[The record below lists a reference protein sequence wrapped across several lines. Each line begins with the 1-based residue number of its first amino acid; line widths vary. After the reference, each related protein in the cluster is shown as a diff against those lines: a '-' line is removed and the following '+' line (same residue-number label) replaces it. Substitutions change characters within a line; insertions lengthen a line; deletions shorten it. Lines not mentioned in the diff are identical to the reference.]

1 VSIVKHFKN
10 KAIMKTH
17 QPKLM
22 FGSKLAKGIAAGLKG
37 ITLMA
42 FVFTCTTG
50 FAQSGS
56 FSVPLTQ
63 EDLQK
68 GTIEVTLKTE
78 KGNITNYQP
87 QNFTIQLGDRTQE
100 VSIKSQVIKG
110 DYMLVTVD
118 ASGLATDDI
127 TIIPIGGNGGYGSGR
142 INLLGNLKEITIDNV
157 SGVIQNDDAGSASVI
172 VVDIK
177 SVTATHSG
185 SGTSGAFANPNTNGG
200 DAEGHNGGSR
210 EDDIITKDEVQGFVK
225 TYPNPARGS
234 VKINTTHSKLTII
247 EVTMLSA
254 IGSKVKT
261 QRPDDLD
268 GHLMTIDTENVPA
281 GIYFLAIKTNM
292 GDAVKRIVV
301 VN

>member
-1 VSIVKHFKN
+1 
-10 KAIMKTH
+10 MKTH
-17 QPKLM
+17 QPNLM
-22 FGSKLAKGIAAGLKG
+22 FGKRVLQGISAGLKSL
-37 ITLMA
+37 TVTA

-56 FSVPLTQ
+56 FSVPITQ

-68 GTIEVTLKTE
+68 GTIELTLKTE
-78 KGNITNYQP
+78 KGNIS
-87 QNFTIQLGDRTQE
+87 NFVPENFVINVNGHTRS
-100 VSIKSQVIKG
+100 VPIKAQVING
-110 DYMLVTVD
+110 DYMLVSVD
-118 ASGLATDDI
+118 ATGLATDDVTI
-127 TIIPIGGNGGYGSGR
+127 TPVNGGGTYGGNGGR

-157 SGVIQNDDAGSASVI
+157 SGVIQDNDAGTASVV

-185 SGTSGAFANPNTNGG
+185 SGVTNGAFANPSIGGNGTRDNAG
-200 DAEGHNGGSR
+200 NSADVR
-210 EDDIITKDEVQGFVK
+210 EDIITKDEVQGFVK
-225 TYPNPARGS
+225 AYPNPARGS
-234 VKINTTHSKLTII
+234 VKINTTHSKLTIV

-254 IGSKVKT
+254 IGSKIMT

-268 GHLMTIDTENVPA
+268 GHLMTIDTQNVPA

-301 VN
+301 VD

>member
-1 VSIVKHFKN
+1 
-10 KAIMKTH
+10 MKTH

-22 FGSKLAKGIAAGLKG
+22 FGQRLLQGISAGLKS
-37 ITLMA
+37 ITLLA

-63 EDLQK
+63 EDIES

-87 QNFTIQLGDRTQE
+87 QNFTIQVNDRTQQ
-100 VSIKSQVIKG
+100 VAIKSLIIKG
-110 DYMLVTVD
+110 DYMLVSID
-118 ASGLATDDI
+118 ASNISTDDV
-127 TIIPIGGNGGYGSGR
+127 TVEPINGGGNYGSGGK
-142 INLLGNLKEITIDNV
+142 LSLYGTLKEITIDNV
-157 SGVIQNDDAGSASVI
+157 SGVIQNDDAGSASVV

-177 SVTATHSG
+177 SVSANHG
-185 SGTSGAFANPNTNGG
+185 GDGISGAFASPNVGSDNGG
-200 DAEGHNGGSR
+200 NNTGGTR
-210 EDDIITKDEVQGFVK
+210 ETDIITKDEVQGFVK
-225 TYPNPARGS
+225 AYPNPARGS
-234 VKINTTHSKLTII
+234 VKINTTHSKLTIV

-254 IGSKVKT
+254 IGSKVMT
-261 QRPDDLD
+261 QRPDDMD
-268 GHLMTIDTENVPA
+268 GKLMTIDTQNIPA

-301 VN
+301 VD